1 MAKNFNQELAAA
13 VRKYLDMNDWH
24 YTFDEEKG
32 LFRCGVNL
40 KGKLS
45 ECRLFIDIKDKVILN
60 YATIDMRADEDV
72 RDKVS
77 EFLTRANYGL
87 TYGNFEMDYE
97 DGEVRYKMTV
107 DCENQEPGYD
117 VLDRMV
123 VMPALMFQR
132 YGNGLLSV
140 MFGFASPKD
149 AVEASEKRD

>member
-1 MAKNFNQELAAA
+1 MSKNYSPELVRA
-13 VRKYLDMNDWH
+13 VKDYLDKNDWH
-24 YTFDEEKG
+24 YTFEDDRG

-45 ECRLFIDIKDKVILN
+45 SCRLIIDVKDKVILN
-60 YATIDMRADEDV
+60 YAAIDTKASEDV
-72 RDKVS
+72 RDKVA

-107 DCENQEPGYD
+107 DCENQLPGYD

-132 YGNGLLSV
+132 YGNGLLAV
-140 MFGFASPKD
+140 MFGFSDPKS
-149 AVEASEKRD
+149 AVESSEQR

>member
-1 MAKNFNQELAAA
+1 MAKNYSEELKT
-13 VRKYLDMNDWH
+13 VVKNYLDMNDWH

-60 YATIDMRADEDV
+60 YAAIDMRADAEARPRV
-72 RDKVS
+72 A

-87 TYGNFEMDYE
+87 TYGNFEMDWN
-97 DGEVRYKMTV
+97 DGEIRYKMTV
-107 DCENQEPGYD
+107 DCEKQVPGYD
-117 VLDRMV
+117 VIDRMV

-132 YGNGLLSV
+132 YGDGLLSV
-140 MFGFASPKD
+140 LFGFAEPKD
-149 AVEASEKRD
+149 AVEASEKRS

>member
-1 MAKNFNQELAAA
+1 MAKNYSPALYKC
-13 VRKYLDMNDWH
+13 VKDYLDKNDWH
-24 YTFDEEKG
+24 YTFDDQKG

-60 YATIDMRADEDV
+60 YATIDMRADTDV
-72 RDKVS
+72 RMAVA
-77 EFLTRANYGL
+77 EFITRANYGL
-87 TYGNFEMDYE
+87 TFGNFEMDFD

-107 DCENQEPGYD
+107 DCENQTPGYD
-117 VLDRMV
+117 ILDRMV

-140 MFGFASPKD
+140 MFGFQSPEE
-149 AVEASEKRD
+149 AVKASENR